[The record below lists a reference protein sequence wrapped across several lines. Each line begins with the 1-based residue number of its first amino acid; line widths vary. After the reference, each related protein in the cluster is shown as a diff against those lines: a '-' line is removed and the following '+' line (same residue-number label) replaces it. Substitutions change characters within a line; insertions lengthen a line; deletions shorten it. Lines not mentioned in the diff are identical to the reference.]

1 MKNMKLT
8 IRPFDEYGFSDG
20 SAGKEYTCNAGDTG
34 NASSIPGPGRS
45 PGGEKATHS
54 SSLAWKIPW
63 IEEPG
68 VLQSMRS
75 QELDMTEWLSMH
87 T

>member
-1 MKNMKLT
+1 MKNMKLA
-8 IRPFDEYGFSDG
+8 IRSFDECGFSDG

-34 NASSIPGPGRS
+34 NAGSIPGLGRS
-45 PGGEKATHS
+45 PGGGKATHS

-63 IEEPG
+63 IEEPD
-68 VLQSMRS
+68 VLQSIRS
-75 QELDMTEWLSMH
+75 QELDTTERLCMH